1 MSDSISSDSGSKFK
15 KLKTEEASSE
25 ISKFVTIKFINQENE
40 ETFMKV
46 SRTMMLGKVLDGYCQ
61 HKQLKEQIDF
71 IYNGYRINRSLTAEQ
86 VGLQDGDEIEVL
98 AKVYGGGLPH
108 CCC

>member
-1 MSDSISSDSGSKFK
+1 
-15 KLKTEEASSE
+15 
-25 ISKFVTIKFINQENE
+25 
-40 ETFMKV
+40 MKV

-86 VGLQDGDEIEVL
+86 VTTF
-98 AKVYGGGLPH
+98 
-108 CCC
+108 C